1 MLDYYGFGRPNKRT
15 FNLPQGTKYKVE
27 VIDTWDMTITDAGV
41 HEGFF
46 TIPLPS
52 KQWMAIRLIAVD

>member
-1 MLDYYGFGRPNKRT
+1 
-15 FNLPQGTKYKVE
+15 
-27 VIDTWDMTITDAGV
+27 MTITDAGV

-52 KQWMAIRLIAVD
+52 KQWMAIRLIAVDE